1 MDWAGVEAATP
12 RRAGRA
18 ARYGRTPD
26 PRARLEWLPQETILF
41 DQARLTRRLDIDM
54 AADAELIARV
64 RSGQTAAFA
73 EIIDR
78 YKDGLVGYLVR
89 LLGNRERAEDIAQDT
104 FLRFYQR
111 SGSYEERGQLKA
123 YLFRIATNQLR
134 SEERRAFRWDKIRN
148 LLRPRNG
155 GPPAQ
160 EQALLQDELRHELL
174 KAIAALPLRY
184 RVALVLHEIEGWSYR
199 NISETLDCNEGTVK
213 SRIYRG
219 RSLLKRSL
227 APYWQGASG

>member
-1 MDWAGVEAATP
+1 M
-12 RRAGRA
+12 
-18 ARYGRTPD
+18 
-26 PRARLEWLPQETILF
+26 LEPQNQPSDAEPS
-41 DQARLTRRLDIDM
+41 
-54 AADAELIARV
+54 DAELIARV

-73 EIIDR
+73 EIINR
-78 YKDGLVGYLVR
+78 YKDSLVGYLIR

-134 SEERRAFRWDKIRN
+134 SEERRAFRWDRIRG
-148 LLRPRNG
+148 LLRPSNG

-160 EQALLQDELRHELL
+160 EKALLQDELKRELL
-174 KAIAALPLRY
+174 KAISNLPLRY
-184 RVALVLHEIEGWSYR
+184 RAALVLREIEGWSYR
-199 NISETLDCNEGTVK
+199 SISKTLDCSEGTVK

-219 RSLLKRSL
+219 RGLLKRSL
-227 APYWQGASG
+227 APYWQGASR

>member
-1 MDWAGVEAATP
+1 MLREKQELK
-12 RRAGRA
+12 A
-18 ARYGRTPD
+18 ARFPVLSQM
-26 PRARLEWLPQETILF
+26 LERQN
-41 DQARLTRRLDIDM
+41 QSS
-54 AADAELIARV
+54 DAELIARV
-64 RSGQTAAFA
+64 RSGQTSAFA

-78 YKDGLVGYLVR
+78 YKDSLVGYLVR
-89 LLGNRERAEDIAQDT
+89 LLGNRERAEDIAQDA
-104 FLRFYQR
+104 FLRLYQH

-134 SEERRAFRWDKIRN
+134 SEERRAHRWDRIRR
-148 LLRPRNG
+148 LLQPRNG

-160 EQALLQDELRHELL
+160 EQALLQDELKRELL

-184 RVALVLHEIEGWSYR
+184 RAALVLHEIEGWSYR